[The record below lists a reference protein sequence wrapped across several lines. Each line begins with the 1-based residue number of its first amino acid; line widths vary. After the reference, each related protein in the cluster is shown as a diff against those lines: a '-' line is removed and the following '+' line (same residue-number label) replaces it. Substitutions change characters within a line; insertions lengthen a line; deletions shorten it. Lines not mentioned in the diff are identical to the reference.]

1 MSWPTAVGTDCVER
15 SVTTPPQPA
24 GPPKESVD
32 LSDEE
37 HAWWA
42 ARDELE
48 TGRVPHGRKRR
59 STTNEPTKSGFETYY
74 SSESLFDWTGDEAGM
89 IDETDPYVVLGLPTS
104 ATWDEITSAHRRL
117 AKLHHPDRL
126 VDATPEE
133 RESSDRPHP
142 RAQHRV
148 HGATPPQGQ
157 VARSEQG
164 TRRGR
169 RFVPLCV
176 SDASTASRSTSSFI
190 ASVAVPLHP
199 PERHVAP

>member
-1 MSWPTAVGTDCVER
+1 VSTPALTRGTYLGVVADR
-15 SVTTPPQPA
+15 RWDRLRRKKRDDAQPA

-59 STTNEPTKSGFETYY
+59 STADEPTKSGFETYY

-104 ATWDEITSAHRRL
+104 ATWDQISSAHRRL

-126 VDATPEE
+126 GDATPEE
-133 RESSDRPHP
+133 RESSDERI
-142 RAQHRV
+142 RELNIAYM
-148 HGATPPQGQ
+148 
-157 VARSEQG
+157 EL
-164 TRRGR
+164 RRRKGR
-169 RFVPLCV
+169 
-176 SDASTASRSTSSFI
+176 
-190 ASVAVPLHP
+190 
-199 PERHVAP
+199 